1 MGRPTKQWFDQRAID
16 GFYWTITVKR
26 DWRYNINQWLT
37 EEVVE
42 YRPVNLI
49 DAHKAD
55 IRQYGKMTQ
64 DEAIA
69 MAKLL
74 NASETN

>member
-1 MGRPTKQWFDQRAID
+1 VKKSWFNKRAED
-16 GFYWTITVKR
+16 GFYWTITAKR
-26 DWRYNINQWLT
+26 EISYLPESWMDVVTLRYI
-37 EEVVE
+37 
-42 YRPVNLI
+42 PVRVL
-49 DAHKAD
+49 DAHQID
-55 IRQYGKMTQ
+55 VRQYGKMTQ

>member
-1 MGRPTKQWFDQRAID
+1 MARPKQWFDQRAED
-16 GFYWTITVKR
+16 GSYWTIAPKR
-26 DWRYNINQWLT
+26 EISYDYNSWS
-37 EEVVE
+37 EVVTLC
-42 YRPVNLI
+42 YIPLSVLH
-49 DAHKAD
+49 AHPYD
-55 IRQYGKMTQ
+55 VRQFGKMTK

>member
-1 MGRPTKQWFDQRAID
+1 MARPKDWFDQRAED
-16 GFYWTITVKR
+16 GFYWTVAPEREISYSINTWSEVITL
-26 DWRYNINQWLT
+26 RYIPIKAL
-37 EEVVE
+37 
-42 YRPVNLI
+42 
-49 DAHKAD
+49 DAHPYD
-55 IRQYGKMTQ
+55 VRQFGKMTK

>member
-1 MGRPTKQWFDQRAID
+1 MKKSWFNKRAED
-16 GFYWTITVKR
+16 GFWYTIAPKREISYDYNDWTDIVTLRYIPVKV
-26 DWRYNINQWLT
+26 LG
-37 EEVVE
+37 
-42 YRPVNLI
+42 
-49 DAHKAD
+49 AHPHD
-55 IRQYGKMTQ
+55 VQQYGKMTR

>member
-1 MGRPTKQWFDQRAID
+1 VKKSWFNQRAED
-16 GFYWTITVKR
+16 GFYWTIVPKR
-26 DWRYNINQWLT
+26 EISYSTNSWL
-37 EEVVE
+37 EVVTL
-42 YRPVNLI
+42 YYIPLSVLH
-49 DAHKAD
+49 AHPHD
-55 IRQYGKMTQ
+55 VQQYGKMTK

>member
-1 MGRPTKQWFDQRAID
+1 MKKSWFDQRAED
-16 GFYWTITVKR
+16 GFYWTITPKR
-26 DWRYNINQWLT
+26 EISYSLDTWSD
-37 EEVVE
+37 VVTLC
-42 YRPVNLI
+42 YIPARVL
-49 DAHKAD
+49 DAHPFD
-55 IRQYGKMTQ
+55 VQQYGKMTR